1 MRRHDCI
8 GEESGLIHKVR
19 LVLCLVKRE
28 WYIVKWVASNL
39 FLFVVAFFLT
49 TPAEVVS
56 QLDKVLI
63 TILGPSAST
72 KVGHQSPVSTVTNS
86 ESCCTAHEIIL

>member
-1 MRRHDCI
+1 
-8 GEESGLIHKVR
+8 
-19 LVLCLVKRE
+19 VKRE

-72 KVGHQSPVSTVTNS
+72 KVGHQSQSAQSPTLEPVVL
-86 ESCCTAHEIIL
+86 HIK